1 MTETNKVISLSEYQ
15 KWTDETAIYPDAGK
29 KTIQELM
36 YCGLGISSEAGE
48 MANYIKKLYR
58 DGDTPELRQL
68 IRDELGDILWYAAR
82 TAEAL
87 DVSLDDVMQKNYAKL
102 NSRKARGVL
111 KGSGDNR

>member
-1 MTETNKVISLSEYQ
+1 MSENKILSLTEYQ
-15 KWTDETAIYPDAGK
+15 KWTDETAIYPSAGK
-29 KTIQELM
+29 KNVEELM

-87 DVSLDDVMQKNYAKL
+87 DVSLEDVMIKNHEKL
-102 NSRKARGVL
+102 NSRKQRGVL
-111 KGSGDNR
+111 TGSGDNR

>member
-1 MTETNKVISLSEYQ
+1 MSDKKILSLSDYQ
-15 KWTDETAIYPDAGK
+15 KWTDETAIYPAAGK
-29 KTIQELM
+29 KNIEELM
-36 YCGLGISSEAGE
+36 YCGLGIASEAGE

-58 DGDTPELRQL
+58 DGDTPELRNL

-87 DVSLDDVMQKNYAKL
+87 DVSLEDVMVKNHDKL
-102 NSRKARGVL
+102 NSRKARNVL